1 MAREVHVDRDMHG
14 KRGTRDEDR
23 AIAELAR
30 GQHGHVS
37 RAQLLRLAVSSD
49 AIDRRVR
56 GGRLHVVH
64 RGVYSV
70 GYRHTTQE
78 GVWIAAVL
86 AAGVRAVLSHF
97 SAAALWRLLT
107 GGGPIADVTVAR
119 TRRPRPGI
127 RFHRAS
133 LPFDELTV
141 CNGIP
146 VTSVARTI
154 FDLAA
159 VVRPRQLVRAMNEAD
174 VQRLWGPLSLDDLLA
189 RYPGHRGNRA
199 VRRALATRRAG
210 SSVTRS
216 ELEEAFVEFVD
227 ERGIA
232 RPELNVA
239 LDPGGETI
247 EVDALWRAERVARAR
262 QPCLSRRSGGIR
274 ARPPPRPEAGRPR
287 LAAGPRHL
295 APAHA

>member
-1 MAREVHVDRDMHG
+1 
-14 KRGTRDEDR
+14 
-23 AIAELAR
+23 
-30 GQHGHVS
+30 
-37 RAQLLRLAVSSD
+37 
-49 AIDRRVR
+49 
-56 GGRLHVVH
+56 
-64 RGVYSV
+64 VYAV

-133 LPFDELTV
+133 LPFDELTL

-159 VVRPRQLVRAMNEAD
+159 VGDRA
-174 VQRLWGPLSLDDLLA
+174 
-189 RYPGHRGNRA
+189 
-199 VRRALATRRAG
+199 
-210 SSVTRS
+210 SSY
-216 ELEEAFVEFVD
+216 E
-227 ERGIA
+227 G
-232 RPELNVA
+232 
-239 LDPGGETI
+239 
-247 EVDALWRAERVARAR
+247 
-262 QPCLSRRSGGIR
+262 
-274 ARPPPRPEAGRPR
+274 
-287 LAAGPRHL
+287 
-295 APAHA
+295 